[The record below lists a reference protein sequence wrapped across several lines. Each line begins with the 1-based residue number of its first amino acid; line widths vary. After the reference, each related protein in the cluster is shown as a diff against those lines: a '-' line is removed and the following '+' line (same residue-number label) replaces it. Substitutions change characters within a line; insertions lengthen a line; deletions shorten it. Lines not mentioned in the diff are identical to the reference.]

1 MNTQPFGDEQA
12 ENDALG
18 ADSDNVGVIAELV
31 MPFVTVASK
40 NGPHDD
46 ASYVAG
52 WEMGAFYAELEFSLA
67 PQLDRVIHASNA
79 AQADLIAMQHGF
91 IAEIEPTGHDGWST
105 LRLTRTGVD

>member
-1 MNTQPFGDEQA
+1 MNAQPNRDEQPKH
-12 ENDALG
+12 EQ
-18 ADSDNVGVIAELV
+18 SDTGCVVAELV
-31 MPFVTVASK
+31 MPFVTIASK

-52 WEMGAFYAELEFSLA
+52 WEMGALYAELEHSLT
-67 PQLDRVIHASNA
+67 PQLNRVIHTSNA
-79 AQADLIAMQHGF
+79 AQADLIAMHHGY